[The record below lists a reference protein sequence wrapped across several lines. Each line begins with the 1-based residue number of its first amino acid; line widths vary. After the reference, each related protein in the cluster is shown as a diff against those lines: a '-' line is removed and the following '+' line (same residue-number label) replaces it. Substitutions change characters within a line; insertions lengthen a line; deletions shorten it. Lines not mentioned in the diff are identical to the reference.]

1 MSVLLRGH
9 IRRGQ
14 RTDEKISKM
23 EMLVTFPDGFC
34 GVVGKKKLEERMDDK
49 TWKQNGDHSLD
60 ICSREEL
67 ENRMIFVGGEW
78 MWSLRRAIVKEGTP
92 YRMFVC

>member
-23 EMLVTFPDGFC
+23 EMLVTLPDGFR
-34 GVVGKKKLEERMDDK
+34 GVVGKKKLEERMDNK
-49 TWKQNGDHSLD
+49 TWKQKIETTL
-60 ICSREEL
+60 
-67 ENRMIFVGGEW
+67 
-78 MWSLRRAIVKEGTP
+78 
-92 YRMFVC
+92 